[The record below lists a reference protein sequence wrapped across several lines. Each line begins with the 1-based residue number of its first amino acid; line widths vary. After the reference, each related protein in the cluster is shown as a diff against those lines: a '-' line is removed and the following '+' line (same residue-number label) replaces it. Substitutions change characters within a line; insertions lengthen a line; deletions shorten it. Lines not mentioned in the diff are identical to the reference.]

1 MKNLFLIGGTMGIG
15 KSTVSQ
21 ILKRQLPNSVFLDGD
36 WCWDS
41 SPFQVTAETK
51 EMVIQNICAVL
62 NNFLKCSAY
71 ENVIFCWVMHEQSI
85 IDQIV
90 SCLDTRGSH
99 VIAVS
104 LIASEQELTQRL
116 QKDVTAGIRTP
127 DVIARSVQRI
137 PLYQR
142 LHTVKVDTSGKSAAE
157 VAQEIAALSGDPA
170 GAPAERTAA
179 VSVAPQA
186 DFAAIGTERTQ
197 KNKK

>member
-1 MKNLFLIGGTMGIG
+1 MKTLF
-15 KSTVSQ
+15 
-21 ILKRQLPNSVFLDGD
+21 
-36 WCWDS
+36 
-41 SPFQVTAETK
+41 
-51 EMVIQNICAVL
+51 
-62 NNFLKCSAY
+62 
-71 ENVIFCWVMHEQSI
+71 FCWVMHEQSI